1 MQNIEFYLLRI
12 VITLI
17 SNHDID
23 IWSELYVISLN
34 SNNKLQP
41 NLHLKNSKQ

>member
-23 IWSELYVISLN
+23 IWSEYVISLI
-34 SNNKLQP
+34 SNNQLQP
-41 NLHLKNSKQ
+41 NFHLKNSKQ